1 MTMSVESKVA
11 DHYTH
16 GALERVILDALRAA
30 GKDIETITPS
40 DLSGADEFHLGW
52 RAATVDLAND
62 LGLSADTKLLDIGC
76 GLGGPARYFAQAF
89 KCRVT
94 GIDLTE
100 EFVDVANALTG
111 RFGLSELASFQQASA
126 LTMPFADKSFD
137 RATLIHVGMNLEN
150 KAAVFAQTRRVLAQ
164 GGLFCIYDIMRFGNG
179 EIPYPMPWAQT
190 LETSFI
196 DAPEDYRS
204 LLVQAG
210 FSIVSEKN
218 RRDMALKLAQEMRE
232 DAARNGPPPLS
243 LHTLIGPAA
252 TERLGNVMS
261 CLAAGTI
268 APIQIIARA
277 M

>member
-1 MTMSVESKVA
+1 MSVESKVA

-16 GALERVILDALRAA
+16 CALERVILDALRTA

-76 GLGGPARYFAQAF
+76 GLGGPARYFAQTF
-89 KCRVT
+89 NCRVT

-100 EFVDVANALTG
+100 EFVDVANALAG

-204 LLVQAG
+204 LLVHAG

-218 RRDMALKLAQEMRE
+218 RREMALKLAQEMRA
-232 DAARNGPPPLS
+232 DAERNGPPPLS

-252 TERLGNVMS
+252 TERIGNVMS